1 MRQDLRPQLQVRC
14 CLEDFHLRCANDNG
28 IGFMH
33 EQIET
38 AQSFNVARLL
48 PNTASFLEN
57 LGQERGKSLRGS
69 QGSITNP
76 MIIASSHRA
85 LITAEAP
92 NGRLFGAT
100 VRDVSTDLTA
110 QPQSRVAASASCASC
125 FM

>member
-1 MRQDLRPQLQVRC
+1 
-14 CLEDFHLRCANDNG
+14 
-28 IGFMH
+28 MH

-69 QGSITNP
+69 QDPTTNLIIT
-76 MIIASSHRA
+76 ASSRQA
-85 LITAEAP
+85 LIMAEAP

-100 VRDVSTDLTA
+100 VRDVSTYLT
-110 QPQSRVAASASCASC
+110 V
-125 FM
+125 